1 MKVCVLSPMD
11 STISGKGSAVMYT
24 ENFIEQVF
32 QVRRN
37 VELAAAFFP
46 FLENADDYHYAHCIY
61 LDGKTLIAGTAFTA
75 SHERPSMELRSDFK
89 NYLNKTNPKTFGD
102 FLLRIDLYDGVM
114 HGYYALLDLIGLTY
128 QKFSKRPVVDELLEM
143 SGGLLLWHHQL
154 ESLFA
159 LFLTDHARIVNARRS
174 INMKKPEAFRLAKS
188 LKFDESLSLED
199 VILERMVLGTVKF
212 PNIHGANTLYRLK
225 NAAFD

>member
-1 MKVCVLSPMD
+1 
-11 STISGKGSAVMYT
+11 MYT

-32 QVRRN
+32 QVRPN
-37 VELAAAFFP
+37 VELARVFFP
-46 FLENADDYHYAHCIY
+46 FLENAEDYHYAHCIY
-61 LDGKTLIAGTAFTA
+61 LDDKTLIAGTAFT
-75 SHERPSMELRSDFK
+75 SSPERPSTGLRNDFK
-89 NYLNKTNPKTFGD
+89 NYLNQTNPETFGD

-114 HGYYALLDLIGLTY
+114 HGYYALPDLIDLTY
-128 QKFSKRPVVDELLEM
+128 REFSTIPVVDEILEV
-143 SGGLLLWHHQL
+143 SGGFLLWYHQL

-159 LFLTDHARIVNARRS
+159 LFLTDHARIADARRN
-174 INMKKPEAFRLAKS
+174 INMKNPEAFRLAKS
-188 LKFDESLSLED
+188 LKFDEKLSLED